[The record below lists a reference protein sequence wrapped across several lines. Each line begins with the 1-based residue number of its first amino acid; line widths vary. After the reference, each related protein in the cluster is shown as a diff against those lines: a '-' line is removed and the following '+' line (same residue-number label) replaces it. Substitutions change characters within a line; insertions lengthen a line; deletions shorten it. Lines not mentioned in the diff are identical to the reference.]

1 MRKCTKCHGNPSNSS
16 DIWHFT
22 QNHKHEEKSGNP
34 QSDYPLGLNVMEIHL
49 GAEEGWKYSPKWV
62 GVTLGWMRSE
72 LGWNNILSKH
82 EQSNIWNIW
91 TTLLEPC
98 GHRIPVAVQLVE
110 SLPHM
115 NMRCTWF
122 VVVIFGADS
131 VSVDCVTEAGA
142 DPSEH
147 VAGGLPRQAVLWV
160 GFRSK
165 RTRTVKRWQEMR
177 KGLNMTQGCCSSWS
191 AP

>member
-1 MRKCTKCHGNPSNSS
+1 MRKCTKCHGNPSDSS

-72 LGWNNILSKH
+72 LGWNNIWSKH
-82 EQSNIWNIW
+82 EQKNIWNIW

-122 VVVIFGADS
+122 VVVWCRLSFCGLRDWGWSRSFRACCRRPS
-131 VSVDCVTEAGA
+131 QAGS
-142 DPSEH
+142 PM
-147 VAGGLPRQAVLWV
+147 GGISLE
-160 GFRSK
+160 K
-165 RTRTVKRWQEMR
+165 D
-177 KGLNMTQGCCSSWS
+177 
-191 AP
+191 